1 MKKRTKLIFI
11 IIFAIG
17 VCLGIWRLWPNRIS
31 HLLSFEENSVIGFSA
46 QATVRHYINEYS
58 YNGTDYYLDIPHEQ
72 SRNFEDIL
80 EIINKSK
87 YQQDFRNLLPGDID
101 TVHPDKNH
109 DGTNVDLEFVFGNK
123 PDQRINISFL
133 SSSIIAVFVP
143 PESSFRIY
151 HPTNPETID
160 NLVKYLQTYGTSR
173 AISYP

>member
-1 MKKRTKLIFI
+1 MKKRTKLIFSI
-11 IIFAIG
+11 ILAIG
-17 VCLGIWRLWPNRIS
+17 VCLLIWRLWPNRIS
-31 HLLSFEENSVIGFSA
+31 HLLPFEENSVISFSV

-58 YNGTDYYLDIPHEQ
+58 YNGTYYYLDIPHEQ
-72 SRNFEDIL
+72 SRNFEEIL

-87 YQQDFRNLLPGDID
+87 YQQDYRNLLPGDID

-143 PESSFRIY
+143 AESSFRIY

-160 NLVKYLQTYGTSR
+160 NLVEYLQTNGTSKT
-173 AISYP
+173 ISYP